1 MRPEKAESR
10 QIRILIADNHT
21 VFREGLRHLLEA
33 ELDFVVVGQATD
45 GAQALK
51 LTIAL
56 QPDILLLDVAMPK
69 MSGLEAMRR
78 LAKIQPNTKVIL
90 VTAGVENSDLA
101 AAIELGIRAVVLKQS
116 TTQNLYSAI
125 RAVAEG
131 HYWMVSEIVPRLV
144 AGIPETSIL
153 SSHDKYGLQQDFG
166 LTSLEVEMVSAVL
179 NGNSNKDI
187 AAQYSISEQTVKHRF
202 TGIFT
207 KLGISSR
214 LQLIMLINTRH
225 TR

>member
-1 MRPEKAESR
+1 VRPEKAESR

-33 ELDFVVVGQATD
+33 ELDFVVVGQAAD

-78 LAKIQPNTKVIL
+78 LAKIQTNTKIIL
-90 VTAGVENSDLA
+90 VTAG
-101 AAIELGIRAVVLKQS
+101 
-116 TTQNLYSAI
+116 
-125 RAVAEG
+125 
-131 HYWMVSEIVPRLV
+131 
-144 AGIPETSIL
+144 
-153 SSHDKYGLQQDFG
+153 
-166 LTSLEVEMVSAVL
+166 
-179 NGNSNKDI
+179 
-187 AAQYSISEQTVKHRF
+187 
-202 TGIFT
+202 
-207 KLGISSR
+207 
-214 LQLIMLINTRH
+214 NTRH

>member
-1 MRPEKAESR
+1 MTARTAERPSLAALTTPVYSRVITQSVRPEKAESR

-33 ELDFVVVGQATD
+33 ELDFVVVGQAAD

-78 LAKIQPNTKVIL
+78 LAKIQTNTKIIL
-90 VTAGVENSDLA
+90 VTAGD
-101 AAIELGIRAVVLKQS
+101 
-116 TTQNLYSAI
+116 
-125 RAVAEG
+125 
-131 HYWMVSEIVPRLV
+131 
-144 AGIPETSIL
+144 
-153 SSHDKYGLQQDFG
+153 
-166 LTSLEVEMVSAVL
+166 
-179 NGNSNKDI
+179 
-187 AAQYSISEQTVKHRF
+187 
-202 TGIFT
+202 
-207 KLGISSR
+207 
-214 LQLIMLINTRH
+214 TRH

>member
-1 MRPEKAESR
+1 VRPEKAESR

-21 VFREGLRHLLEA
+21 VFREGLRRLLEA
-33 ELDFVVVGQATD
+33 EHDFMVVGQASD

-78 LAKIQPNTKVIL
+78 LAGIQTNTKIIL
-90 VTAGVENSDLA
+90 VTAGVENSELA

-116 TTQNLYSAI
+116 TTQNLYTAI
-125 RAVAEG
+125 RAVTDG
-131 HYWMVSEIVPRLV
+131 HYWMVSEKVPQMV
-144 AGIPETSIL
+144 AGTPETSIL
-153 SSHDKYGLQQDFG
+153 STHDKYGLKEDFG
-166 LTSLEVEMVSAVL
+166 LTAPELDMVSAVL
-179 NGNSNKDI
+179 NGFSTKSI
-187 AAQYSISEQTVKHRF
+187 AEQYSISEQTVKHRF
-202 TGIFT
+202 TRIFT

-214 LQLIMLINTRH
+214 LQLILLINTRH
-225 TR
+225 SR

>member
-1 MRPEKAESR
+1 VQPEKAESR

-33 ELDFVVVGQATD
+33 ELDFVVVGQAAD

-78 LAKIQPNTKVIL
+78 LAKIQTNTKIIL
-90 VTAGVENSDLA
+90 VTAGD
-101 AAIELGIRAVVLKQS
+101 
-116 TTQNLYSAI
+116 
-125 RAVAEG
+125 
-131 HYWMVSEIVPRLV
+131 
-144 AGIPETSIL
+144 
-153 SSHDKYGLQQDFG
+153 
-166 LTSLEVEMVSAVL
+166 
-179 NGNSNKDI
+179 
-187 AAQYSISEQTVKHRF
+187 
-202 TGIFT
+202 
-207 KLGISSR
+207 
-214 LQLIMLINTRH
+214 TRH

>member
-1 MRPEKAESR
+1 VRPEKAESR

-33 ELDFVVVGQATD
+33 ELDFVVVGQAAD

-78 LAKIQPNTKVIL
+78 LAKIQTNTKIIL
-90 VTAGVENSDLA
+90 VTAGD
-101 AAIELGIRAVVLKQS
+101 
-116 TTQNLYSAI
+116 
-125 RAVAEG
+125 
-131 HYWMVSEIVPRLV
+131 
-144 AGIPETSIL
+144 
-153 SSHDKYGLQQDFG
+153 
-166 LTSLEVEMVSAVL
+166 
-179 NGNSNKDI
+179 
-187 AAQYSISEQTVKHRF
+187 
-202 TGIFT
+202 
-207 KLGISSR
+207 
-214 LQLIMLINTRH
+214 TRH

>member
-33 ELDFVVVGQATD
+33 ELDFVVVGQAAD

-78 LAKIQPNTKVIL
+78 LAKIQTNTKIIL
-90 VTAGVENSDLA
+90 VTAGD
-101 AAIELGIRAVVLKQS
+101 
-116 TTQNLYSAI
+116 
-125 RAVAEG
+125 
-131 HYWMVSEIVPRLV
+131 
-144 AGIPETSIL
+144 
-153 SSHDKYGLQQDFG
+153 
-166 LTSLEVEMVSAVL
+166 
-179 NGNSNKDI
+179 
-187 AAQYSISEQTVKHRF
+187 
-202 TGIFT
+202 
-207 KLGISSR
+207 
-214 LQLIMLINTRH
+214 TRH

>member
-33 ELDFVVVGQATD
+33 ELDFVVVGQAAD

-78 LAKIQPNTKVIL
+78 LAKIQTNTKIIL
-90 VTAGVENSDLA
+90 VTAG
-101 AAIELGIRAVVLKQS
+101 
-116 TTQNLYSAI
+116 
-125 RAVAEG
+125 
-131 HYWMVSEIVPRLV
+131 
-144 AGIPETSIL
+144 
-153 SSHDKYGLQQDFG
+153 
-166 LTSLEVEMVSAVL
+166 
-179 NGNSNKDI
+179 
-187 AAQYSISEQTVKHRF
+187 
-202 TGIFT
+202 
-207 KLGISSR
+207 
-214 LQLIMLINTRH
+214 NTRH

>member
-78 LAKIQPNTKVIL
+78 LAKIQTNTKIIL
-90 VTAGVENSDLA
+90 VTAGD
-101 AAIELGIRAVVLKQS
+101 
-116 TTQNLYSAI
+116 
-125 RAVAEG
+125 
-131 HYWMVSEIVPRLV
+131 
-144 AGIPETSIL
+144 
-153 SSHDKYGLQQDFG
+153 
-166 LTSLEVEMVSAVL
+166 
-179 NGNSNKDI
+179 
-187 AAQYSISEQTVKHRF
+187 
-202 TGIFT
+202 
-207 KLGISSR
+207 
-214 LQLIMLINTRH
+214 TRH